1 MKAVRRPPVAV
12 SPVNASAPLAQEH
25 EFEAARGLPEA
36 LPPGERLLWQ
46 GSPQWQAL
54 AREAFHLRKLVVY
67 FAVLVVLRLVL
78 LASDQA
84 SLGTMVVSALWMLLL
99 AGSALGMLAFIA
111 WLSARSAIYTVTN
124 RRVVMRIGVV
134 LTLTFNIPFK
144 RIAAAGLHLKA
155 EGHGDLPLQLAGDDR
170 IAYLHLWPHARP
182 WRVGQPEPMLRCVPE
197 AAAVARTLAQ
207 AWAAETG
214 VQLPA
219 TSPAATAST
228 ATTEPTPAGP
238 APVMATGR

>member
-1 MKAVRRPPVAV
+1 VKAVRRAPAAA

-25 EFEAARGLPEA
+25 EFEAARGLPEM
-36 LPPGERLLWQ
+36 LPAGERVLWQ
-46 GSPQWQAL
+46 GSPQWQTL
-54 AREAFHLRKLVVY
+54 ARQAFHLRKLVVY
-67 FAVLVVLRLVL
+67 FAALMVLRLVFQ
-78 LASDQA
+78 ASENA
-84 SLGTMVVSALWMLLL
+84 SLGTMAVSALWMLLL

-144 RIAAAGLHLKA
+144 RIAAAGLHLNA
-155 EGHGDLPLQLAGDDR
+155 DASGDLPLQLAGDDR

-207 AWAAETG
+207 AWAQDTG
-214 VQLPA
+214 VELPA
-219 TSPAATAST
+219 PAAAAATASET
-228 ATTEPTPAGP
+228 QGRGATPA
-238 APVMATGR
+238 MAGR